1 MTTTLE
7 VTPIETVAK
16 LDPKKIDP
24 MGNYICRLQIGARNR
39 WRRFGG
45 GTVTTK
51 KDDANKTVTI
61 THKPAVHLTKPIKGD
76 TLLGLIES
84 HNRWIENNRTQATVS
99 GTDSTV
105 ERSSSLRPIHD
116 SRGPLY
122 KGDVTRQLLVT
133 HFEETDEPSE
143 DYKVFRNPVDM
154 LRHAVGDAA
163 KDIMAAF
170 RDETTKGKKTA

>member
-7 VTPIETVAK
+7 YTPIETVAK
-16 LDPKKIDP
+16 IDPKKIDP
-24 MGNYICRLQIGARNR
+24 MANYVCRLQIGARNR
-39 WRRFGG
+39 WRRFRG

-51 KDDANKTVTI
+51 KNESDQTLSVT
-61 THKPAVHLTKPIKGD
+61 HQPAVHLTKPIKGE
-76 TLLGLIES
+76 TLLGLVEI
-84 HNRWIENNRTQATVS
+84 HNRWLDDNKTRSTVS

-105 ERSSSLRPIHD
+105 RRGGASRPVQD
-116 SRGPLY
+116 ARGPLY
-122 KGDVTRQLLVT
+122 RGDVARQLLVT

-143 DYKVFRNPVDM
+143 DYKAFRNPVDM

-163 KDIMAAF
+163 KDIIAAF